1 MNKESPQATF
11 DHHFQQYVSALEGY
25 VCRLKEAFKDA
36 KDPRLDP
43 RTLFD
48 HVRGARREVNNHAQT
63 LRQLAAQITPE
74 ANRYEGEFYSGIA
87 DTLLERGED

>member
-11 DHHFQQYVSALEGY
+11 DHHFQQYVSALDGY

-43 RTLFD
+43 RRLFD
-48 HVRGARREVNNHAQT
+48 RVRAARRELNSHAQR
-63 LRQLAAQITPE
+63 LRELAAQITPE
-74 ANRYEGEFYSGIA
+74 PDRYEGEFYSGIA

>member
-1 MNKESPQATF
+1 VNRESPQATF
-11 DHHFQQYVSALEGY
+11 DHYFQRYVSALEGY

-43 RTLFD
+43 RTVFD
-48 HVRGARREVNNHAQT
+48 RVRGARREVNSHAQT
-63 LRQLAAQITPE
+63 LWELAAQITTE